1 MLKITRKAISGILRQ
16 GERKRMFSPPHR
28 IPIRQREHPFVLR
41 RGCVEMKIH
50 SLHYHSDQSSA
61 FAYHE

>member
-16 GERKRMFSPPHR
+16 GGERKRMFSPPHR

-41 RGCVEMKIH
+41 RGCVVNEDTH
-50 SLHYHSDQSSA
+50 SPLS
-61 FAYHE
+61 F